1 MCINCQIAY
10 CKKCIDNWSKNN
22 PKCKNGCENPN
33 YQRSIGKNDILSKIK
48 IKCKGCGNPIEYE
61 NVDKH
66 YNTCCPDK
74 LKEDDN
80 KIEIEEVNNTPYSKF
95 EKITKEE
102 IDKLKKE
109 GNEIAY
115 ITGKIFIII
124 LFK

>member
-1 MCINCQIAY
+1 MLIFINI
-10 CKKCIDNWSKNN
+10 ISEIWWRTRD
-22 PKCKNGCENPN
+22 
-33 YQRSIGKNDILSKIK
+33 QRSIGKNDILSKIK